1 MGWTAKEG
9 FFVRVLGTKP
19 TGLWRNLSLLK
30 AKGVVWAD
38 VAHKWLANFF
48 MGYLIYTTDPVV
60 NDGVRAIMPSVVK
73 GC

>member
-30 AKGVVWAD
+30 AKGVVWVDA
-38 VAHKWLANFF
+38 AHKRFADFF
-48 MGYLIYTTDPVV
+48 VSYLIYATDPVV
-60 NDGVRAIMPSVVK
+60 NNCVRAIVPSVVK